1 MNRTRNYY
9 SQLAIGLV
17 MGLSSFGIARVE
29 AKKPVVVPQISG
41 VAPALVVSTTPQTFT
56 VAGSNFQSGLTVSV
70 GVARSITNKSF
81 QWTVTPS
88 TPGTLVVQ
96 VTNPDG
102 GTSSPYSTT
111 VTAPPSPIIS
121 CPTAQSVTSSTGLA
135 VNVSY
140 PQPTVS
146 GGAAPVTTTCSPA
159 SGSAF
164 GLGTTSV
171 ACAATDALQRSASC
185 SFAVSVVAA
194 PVPPPPPPAPP
205 TIQCPVNQTAAS
217 TDGASVAV
225 SFPAPIVSG
234 GAAPVTSTCSPASG
248 SLFPVGS
255 TNVTCTATDSLS
267 QTNACQFSTLVLG
280 PTAPPASTP
289 SGDPTTWPL
298 VQQSNLVY
306 QGAFRLPGGSDDSNF
321 VFGGQALAY
330 NPANNSLFV
339 EAAAINPQVVGEVT
353 IPATLVN
360 SATLSSLTVATVL
373 QTPTDPTEGHLTG
386 SQTGGSVPAGLA
398 GLLVNNG
405 QLYGAAGI
413 YYDANN
419 ELSSSHYSRSTNLGV
434 KSFDGFHALWNSTQ
448 QGFVSGYLAAIPS
461 AWQTLL
467 HGDIFSGNFGQPIVT
482 RESWGPDAIAWSS
495 ADFDSTTTIPATP
508 LVYYTG
514 TNDTLGSWNGQNVN
528 FGMTSAGTGAAFP
541 VGTRSLLVVGLTGLG
556 PACYGEGTSNQALA
570 GQPVGDGAIYCYDPT
585 DSAKGTH
592 AYPYRWNVWA
602 YDANDLQG
610 VVNGS
615 KTPWTPTPYAN
626 FGLTFPSGTPGMNN
640 GLPNI
645 GGVAYDP
652 ATNRLF
658 VAQLGVDPGP
668 YGYAAR
674 PLIHVF
680 KIQ

>member
-1 MNRTRNYY
+1 
-9 SQLAIGLV
+9 
-17 MGLSSFGIARVE
+17 
-29 AKKPVVVPQISG
+29 
-41 VAPALVVSTTPQTFT
+41 
-56 VAGSNFQSGLTVSV
+56 
-70 GVARSITNKSF
+70 
-81 QWTVTPS
+81 
-88 TPGTLVVQ
+88 
-96 VTNPDG
+96 
-102 GTSSPYSTT
+102 
-111 VTAPPSPIIS
+111 
-121 CPTAQSVTSSTGLA
+121 
-135 VNVSY
+135 
-140 PQPTVS
+140 
-146 GGAAPVTTTCSPA
+146 
-159 SGSAF
+159 
-164 GLGTTSV
+164 
-171 ACAATDALQRSASC
+171 
-185 SFAVSVVAA
+185 
-194 PVPPPPPPAPP
+194 
-205 TIQCPVNQTAAS
+205 
-217 TDGASVAV
+217 
-225 SFPAPIVSG
+225 
-234 GAAPVTSTCSPASG
+234 
-248 SLFPVGS
+248 
-255 TNVTCTATDSLS
+255 
-267 QTNACQFSTLVLG
+267 
-280 PTAPPASTP
+280 
-289 SGDPTTWPL
+289 
-298 VQQSNLVY
+298 VY